1 MEELLK
7 LYQIHSPIMNESK
20 MVNYIV
26 ARLRNMGLTVKTD
39 NIDNIYGV
47 YGESDTYPC
56 IVAHSDEVHFIK
68 PKDFEII
75 QYKGNLFGFSESK
88 KDFVGLGADDK
99 NGIWIALKVAEQF
112 VRDKQP
118 IKVAFFVAEEADC
131 VGSGNSDLTFFK
143 DCRFVLQFDRKGGSD
158 FINKANGLELNSKEF
173 RRTAGKI
180 YRRYGYKNARGY
192 TTDVYKLKTMG
203 LDISVANIS
212 CGYYNAHTEKEMT
225 NIKELK
231 NALKMAL
238 ELMNIKDRFPHTA
251 KLPVQNPNEENE
263 DSFGN

>member
-1 MEELLK
+1 
-7 LYQIHSPIMNESK
+7 
-20 MVNYIV
+20 MVKYLV
-26 ARLRNMGLTVKTD
+26 ARLREIGLTVLTD
-39 NIDNIYGV
+39 DLANIFGV

-56 IVAHSDEVHFIK
+56 IVAHTDEAHFSK

-75 QYKGNLFGFSESK
+75 EYKGNLFGFSESE

-112 VRDKQP
+112 VRNKQP
-118 IKVAFFVAEEADC
+118 IKVAFFAAEEVDC

-158 FINKANGLELNSKEF
+158 FINKANGLELNSREF
-173 RRTAGKI
+173 RRTVEKI
-180 YRRYGYKNARGY
+180 YRRYGYKNASGY
-192 TTDVYKLKTMG
+192 TTDVYKLKMMG

-225 NIKELK
+225 SIKELK

-238 ELMNIKDRFPHTA
+238 ELMKMKNRFPHTA
-251 KLPVQNPNEENE
+251 KLPVQNSNEE
-263 DSFGN
+263 GNDIE

>member
-1 MEELLK
+1 
-7 LYQIHSPIMNESK
+7 
-20 MVNYIV
+20 MVKYLV
-26 ARLRNMGLTVKTD
+26 ARLREIGLTVLTD
-39 NIDNIYGV
+39 DFANIFGV

-56 IVAHSDEVHFIK
+56 IVAHTDEAHFCK

-75 QYKGNLFGFSESK
+75 EYKGNLFGFSESE

-112 VRDKQP
+112 VRNKQP
-118 IKVAFFVAEEADC
+118 IKVAFFVAEEVDC

-158 FINKANGLELNSKEF
+158 FINKANGLELNSREF
-173 RRTAGKI
+173 RRTVEKI
-180 YRRYGYKNARGY
+180 YRRYGYKNASGY
-192 TTDVYKLKTMG
+192 TTDVYKLKMMG
-203 LDISVANIS
+203 LDISAANIS

-238 ELMNIKDRFPHTA
+238 ELMKMKKRFPHTA
-251 KLPVQNPNEENE
+251 KLPVQNPNEK
-263 DSFGN
+263 GNDIE